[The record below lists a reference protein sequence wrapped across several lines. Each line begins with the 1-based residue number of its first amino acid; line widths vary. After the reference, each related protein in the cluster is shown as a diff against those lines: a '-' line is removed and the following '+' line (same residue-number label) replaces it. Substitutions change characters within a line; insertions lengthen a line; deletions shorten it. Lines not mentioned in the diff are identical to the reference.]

1 MKLLKSLSLY
11 TISGLSS
18 KAAGFLI
25 LPIVANEIGKDNMGI
40 LGLIYSITGVV
51 APLILLSASAAI
63 SVEYYREDHGKSNFS
78 SYLSSSLMNPL
89 LSFGIFILLFLIF
102 GKYLA
107 QTIGLDPKWMPVIPF
122 YCLAILIPSIIS
134 VIYQVTNQ
142 PFKHLTFNI
151 SMTLLEMALAI
162 LFVLALKWNYDGRV
176 WSIIGSKAIFTGI
189 GLYLLYR
196 SGLLTRKISK
206 VYRHDAWKFA
216 LPLIPTY
223 VASSVVNFSDRIFI
237 SSMETLGDLGMY
249 EVGYKIGSVVLIL
262 QSALALAWMP
272 FLYEL
277 IKRDTE
283 QARRKIVQYS
293 YAGMIG
299 FLVAALGVTLLAP
312 LAFYLFKPE
321 YQGGIIYVFWV
332 ALAYSFFGCY
342 SLRVGFVLYF
352 KRNIYLTY
360 LAFIKITLN
369 LVLNYFL
376 IKYYG
381 VIGAAYATAIS
392 FFIEFVIIHFM
403 AQYIQPLPWF
413 YFLNRSKKEN

>member
-25 LPIVANEIGKDNMGI
+25 LPLVANEIGKENMGI
-40 LGLIYSITGVV
+40 LGLIYSVTGVV

-63 SVEYYREDHGKSNFS
+63 SVEYYREDHGKTNFS

-107 QTIGLDPKWMPVIPF
+107 QTIGLDPKWMPIIPF

-142 PFKHLTFNI
+142 PLKHLTFNV

-176 WSIIGSKAIFTGI
+176 WSIIGSKGIFTGI

-196 SGLLTRKISK
+196 SGLLTRNISK

-272 FLYEL
+272 FLYEH

-299 FLVAALGVTLLAP
+299 FLLAALGVTLLAP

-321 YQGGIIYVFWV
+321 YQDGIIYVFWV
-332 ALAYSFFGCY
+332 ALAYSFFGWHT
-342 SLRVGFVLYF
+342 LRLGFILYF
-352 KRNIYLTY
+352 KRNIHLTY
-360 LAFIKITLN
+360 LAFIKIVLN
-369 LVLNYFL
+369 LTLNYFL
-376 IKYYG
+376 IKNYG

-392 FFIEFVIIHFM
+392 FFIEFLLIHIVC
-403 AQYIQPLPWF
+403 QRIYPLPWF
-413 YFLNRSKKEN
+413 YFFKKSKNQK